1 MKTSKIFIKDI
12 ISFLGKSLLKIYG
25 ETQDKWVDNVADLE
39 HTNSSTLDWVNK
51 SKVNKQ
57 EISEASVAKTLIVD
71 SEVEFTPTMQ
81 KQGKTLLVVTNPRME
96 LAKIIDEFFIEKKA
110 AGIHPTAIISKDAI
124 ISPSAFIGPGC
135 VVGRAKIGDHTV
147 LTASVVIY
155 DDVEIGSNCLIQA
168 GAVIGTDGLGCMRE
182 EDGTLVKF
190 PHLGGVQIGDNVE
203 IGANCQ
209 IAKGVLSD
217 TIIKNGCKINGL
229 SFIAHNCVLED
240 NVWITGD
247 TMLCGTTHVGKNATI
262 FSNVIVRDQRSIGEQ
277 SIIGMGSVVTKNIP
291 SGETWIGSPA
301 KKIEK

>member
-1 MKTSKIFIKDI
+1 M
-12 ISFLGKSLLKIYG
+12 
-25 ETQDKWVDNVADLE
+25 
-39 HTNSSTLDWVNK
+39 
-51 SKVNKQ
+51 
-57 EISEASVAKTLIVD
+57 
-71 SEVEFTPTMQ
+71 EFTPTMQ